1 MLQFVAIQD
10 VALTMQKP
18 LSALEKRVM
27 DLVWSKG
34 EVTADEVRRELAAP
48 RPLKDSTVRTIF
60 RRLEQKGYVA
70 HSVDGRTYRYR
81 GVEPSQSVAAQ
92 AVRQIMDRFCNGS
105 IERLLVGMVDYR
117 VVDVKELQR
126 LAKQLANSK
135 RPEKA

>member
-1 MLQFVAIQD
+1 MLQSEAVQD
-10 VALTMQKP
+10 VALIMQKP

-34 EVTADEVRRELAAP
+34 EVTADEVRRELAVQ

-60 RRLEQKGYVA
+60 KRLEQKGYVVHA
-70 HSVDGRTYRYR
+70 IDGRTYRYR
-81 GVEPSQSVAAQ
+81 GVEPSQSIAAQ
-92 AVRQIMDRFCNGS
+92 AVRQIMDRVCNGG

-117 VVDVKELQR
+117 VVDAKELQR

-135 RPEKA
+135 KPEKA